1 MKKPRHNLKLPQPR
15 PAKIQP
21 ANQMIWGNGKI
32 KHHVTTEK
40 TAQFPYQ
47 FRFFR
52 QTFFVQVPKSF
63 LEMRPELIPIIAREP
78 FYFCG
83 VL

>member
-1 MKKPRHNLKLPQPR
+1 MKKSRHVIKLRQSR

-40 TAQFPYQ
+40 ITQFPYQ

-52 QTFFVQVPKSF
+52 
-63 LEMRPELIPIIAREP
+63 
-78 FYFCG
+78 
-83 VL
+83 

>member
-1 MKKPRHNLKLPQPR
+1 MKKPRHTLKLPQPR

-52 QTFFVQVPKSF
+52 
-63 LEMRPELIPIIAREP
+63 
-78 FYFCG
+78 
-83 VL
+83 